1 MKKHLL
7 QALSLSLLA
16 VVFFAGCG
24 STINNAPLNA
34 VSPVFSTQPA
44 TESTVEVNSTLS
56 LSVAANVSDDGTLS
70 YQWYSSNSSSN
81 EGGTAINDATSASY
95 TVPTSTTGTYYF
107 YCVIINTIADNG
119 DGGTKTA
126 SSTSAVA
133 KVTVKPVTVN
143 AATPTFSTNLSG
155 SITIAVNSSTT
166 LSVVAATTD
175 DGTLTYQ
182 WYANTANSNVG
193 GTVISEGTK
202 SSYSVKPTVEG
213 TTYYYCVVTNTI
225 NDNGDGGTKTAKAT
239 SNIASVIGTVTNAM
253 APSITT
259 QPESATLPAE
269 SGQTHSFTV
278 QASTT
283 DNGTISYQWYSNTV
297 ETTSGGTLISNETTA
312 SYNASISTVGT
323 YYYYC
328 EITNTIPDNQ
338 DGGTKKA
345 TLTSNVAT
353 LIVQTTAGVTITIP
367 SAKAI
372 SITGTK
378 TVSKGTALSL
388 SATTGFSTYTWY
400 FDGIK
405 QTGSSSSFSLDT
417 SSLSAGI
424 HTVTVAAYEES
435 GAGCSATVNVKI
447 NN

>member
-155 SITIAVNSSTT
+155 SIT
-166 LSVVAATTD
+166 
-175 DGTLTYQ
+175 
-182 WYANTANSNVG
+182 
-193 GTVISEGTK
+193 
-202 SSYSVKPTVEG
+202 
-213 TTYYYCVVTNTI
+213 
-225 NDNGDGGTKTAKAT
+225 
-239 SNIASVIGTVTNAM
+239 
-253 APSITT
+253 
-259 QPESATLPAE
+259 
-269 SGQTHSFTV
+269 
-278 QASTT
+278 
-283 DNGTISYQWYSNTV
+283 
-297 ETTSGGTLISNETTA
+297 
-312 SYNASISTVGT
+312 
-323 YYYYC
+323 
-328 EITNTIPDNQ
+328 
-338 DGGTKKA
+338 
-345 TLTSNVAT
+345 
-353 LIVQTTAGVTITIP
+353 
-367 SAKAI
+367 
-372 SITGTK
+372 
-378 TVSKGTALSL
+378 
-388 SATTGFSTYTWY
+388 
-400 FDGIK
+400 
-405 QTGSSSSFSLDT
+405 
-417 SSLSAGI
+417 
-424 HTVTVAAYEES
+424 
-435 GAGCSATVNVKI
+435 
-447 NN
+447 